1 MRRRRM
7 IPIKPMAVL
16 AAIALPLS
24 SAAAVYAAAP
34 GEPSRARALHHL
46 YTPPGATGS
55 YRQVTRLVRYGDRDA
70 AAGLLAM
77 VRTPHAVWFGD
88 ESPEEVERLVRAT
101 TWSATRRGRVPVLAL
116 YNTPGRDCGSYSA
129 GGARDSAEYREWID
143 AVARGIGRRRALI
156 VLEPDS
162 LALLPSDCGRER
174 VAADA
179 RDEDISEEFEPG
191 SDGAPDG
198 GDGSDDAAFDS
209 RLFGAEAGAFGG
221 ALTGAEARAEAQAH
235 EQVAGQVAGRA
246 AAQAGPRA
254 AAPADID
261 PVTDLPEEEH
271 TDAPAEPDVPTT
283 TPPGKPAGEP
293 IDSTAENPTDNAT
306 DKPAGNPAD
315 EPTGNLADEP
325 ADTATDN
332 PTGNATDPA
341 TAPATPATD
350 TPRKPPVLTPAE
362 RKLRTAARYA
372 EIDYAVR
379 TLEPLPGTKV
389 YVDAGHPGWHSVN
402 SIVPRLLQGGVKHAT
417 GFSINVSHY
426 QTDEDNAWYGR
437 LISSCLAYVADGGD
451 PADCPNQRWPRLRAQ
466 RWLELHV
473 LDEPHEM
480 KHFVTD
486 TSRNGRG
493 PWLPRADSHA
503 DPQSWCNPPGR
514 GLGARP
520 TTDTGDPL
528 QDAALWVKTP
538 GESDGQCLRG
548 TAGPH
553 DPERG
558 SVDPEAGD
566 WFPEQALELVRN
578 ARPSF

>member
-1 MRRRRM
+1 MRKRRT
-7 IPIKPMAVL
+7 IPAKPMAVL

-34 GEPSRARALHHL
+34 GEPSRARALHRL
-46 YTPPGATGS
+46 YTPPGATDS
-55 YRQVTRLVRYGDRDA
+55 YRQVTRLVRYGEPDA
-70 AAGLLAM
+70 AAGVLAM
-77 VRTPHAVWFGD
+77 VRTPHAIWFGD
-88 ESPEEVERLVRAT
+88 ETPEEVERLVRRT

-129 GGARDSAEYREWID
+129 GGARNTAEYQEWID

-162 LALLPSDCGRER
+162 LALLPSDCGPER
-174 VAADA
+174 GAADA
-179 RDEDISEEFEPG
+179 RDEDLGEESEAEPDG
-191 SDGAPDG
+191 GAPAS

-209 RLFGAEAGAFGG
+209 RLFGAGAEALGG
-221 ALTGAEARAEAQAH
+221 ALAGIEAQAEAQAH
-235 EQVAGQVAGRA
+235 ARVAGQAAGHL
-246 AAQAGPRA
+246 AAQVRPRA
-254 AAPADID
+254 GAPGDID
-261 PVTDLPEEEH
+261 PVTDLPEEEP
-271 TDAPAEPDVPTT
+271 TAAPAEPAAPTT
-283 TPPGKPAGEP
+283 TPPGQPAGESA
-293 IDSTAENPTDNAT
+293 DGTAANPTETPTSN
-306 DKPAGNPAD
+306 
-315 EPTGNLADEP
+315 PTGNPTSNPSDQQ
-325 ADTATDN
+325 
-332 PTGNATDPA
+332 PTGNAT
-341 TAPATPATD
+341 APATN

-362 RKLRTAARYA
+362 RRLRTAARYH

-389 YVDAGHPGWHSVN
+389 YLDAGHPAWHSVN
-402 SIVPRLLQGGVKHAT
+402 NIVSRLLHGGVDHAT

-426 QTDEDNAWYGR
+426 QTDEDNVWYGR

-451 PADCPNQRWPRLRAQ
+451 QADCPNQRWPRLSAE
-466 RWLELHV
+466 RWLELNAL
-473 LDEPHEM
+473 LDPDEM

-493 PWLPRADSHA
+493 PWLPRAGSHA

-520 TTDTGDPL
+520 TTKTGDPL
-528 QDAALWVKTP
+528 HDAALWVKTP

-548 TAGPH
+548 TAGPR

-578 ARPSF
+578 AQPSL